1 MVRCTKHVLM
11 DRAFRTQVFANICNR
26 HWKKPTLFI
35 TIPAEFL
42 QNNSTYWSIDKE
54 RCRFYWSLTRTYRII
69 AGLCVCDIAN
79 TRMPIILRR
88 GIITA
93 PGSCFHANATRDT
106 TCGPIRPGGPI
117 SVYWKERTRQWKNF
131 FNGKIT
137 SCRQSD
143 MKISQL
149 VLTGTW
155 ASIKRKWFKSVRI
168 RIPVL
173 RKSKKVVFR
182 KIMTQL
188 V

>member
-11 DRAFRTQVFANICNR
+11 GRAFRTQVFANILNR
-26 HWKKPTLFI
+26 HWKKRTI
-35 TIPAEFL
+35 TIMSGFL
-42 QNNSTYWSIDKE
+42 QNNSFYWSIEKE
-54 RCRFYWSLTRTYRII
+54 WYRFYWTLTRTYRII

-88 GIITA
+88 GIVTA

-117 SVYWKERTRQWKNF
+117 SVYWKERTRHWKTF

-143 MKISQL
+143 MKLSQL

-168 RIPVL
+168 GIL

>member
-11 DRAFRTQVFANICNR
+11 DRAFRTQVFANIWNR
-26 HWKKPTLFI
+26 HWKTILI
-35 TIPAEFL
+35 TIPGGSL
-42 QNNSTYWSIDKE
+42 QNNSTYWSIDKDWY
-54 RCRFYWSLTRTYRII
+54 RLLTRTYRII
-69 AGLCVCDIAN
+69 AWLCVCDIAN

-117 SVYWKERTRQWKNF
+117 SVYWKERTRQWKKF

-155 ASIKRKWFKSVRI
+155 VSIKRKWFKSVRI
-168 RIPVL
+168 GIL

>member
-26 HWKKPTLFI
+26 QKTTLFI

-79 TRMPIILRR
+79 TRMPIKLRR
-88 GIITA
+88 GIVTA
-93 PGSCFHANATRDT
+93 SGSCFHANATRDT

-117 SVYWKERTRQWKNF
+117 SVYWKENASLVNIS
-131 FNGKIT
+131 NGKST

-143 MKISQL
+143 INKYSPDFYL
-149 VLTGTW
+149 
-155 ASIKRKWFKSVRI
+155 A
-168 RIPVL
+168 
-173 RKSKKVVFR
+173 
-182 KIMTQL
+182 
-188 V
+188 